1 MIKKIFIILVAI
13 FLAYFVFLGLKT
25 RLFYQRIYTPEN
37 KQTEEKNEYNFL
49 LFGYGGGQHEGT
61 YLTDTIIVLHIDKKN
76 KKAVLLSIPRDLW
89 VPIPTTSG
97 EAYHSKIN
105 AVYQMELF
113 AQNYPDVNKKYF
125 GDKKDAAFFKHL
137 VSLVIGQKIDYY
149 ASIDFKGFEKAID
162 ALGGVD
168 VMVEKSFV
176 DEEYPIDGKEND
188 LCGKDEIFKKAE
200 KILNNSVT
208 EDERNEILKDQ
219 AVNEFVQQATET
231 PYLAFPCRY
240 ERLVFNKGLTHMD
253 GKTALKFVRSRH
265 SLDDGGDFA
274 RARRQQLFLQ
284 AVKDKVLNLNMAV
297 KIFPLL
303 ESLGDHLKSDISPD
317 FIKKMIKEAK
327 NAGEYQLKTYVLST
341 ENLLDNSVSS
351 NGQYIL
357 IPKAGLDDFSQ
368 IHEEINKLFS
378 FQEATP
384 SANK

>member
-1 MIKKIFIILVAI
+1 MIKKVFLVLAAI
-13 FLAYFVFLGLKT
+13 FLAYFVFLSLKT
-25 RLFYQRIYTPEN
+25 RLFYQQIYTPQ
-37 KQTEEKNEYNFL
+37 KTQVEEKNEYNFL

-61 YLTDTIIVLHIDKKN
+61 YLTDTIIVLHVDKKN

-105 AVYQMELF
+105 AVYQMEIF
-113 AQNYPDVNKKYF
+113 SQNYPEVDKKYF

-137 VSLVIGQKIDYY
+137 ISLVIGQKIDYY

-176 DEEYPIDGKEND
+176 DEEYPVDGKEKD
-188 LCGKDEIFKKAE
+188 LCGKDEIFIKAE
-200 KILNNSVT
+200 KILNNSAT

-219 AVNEFVQQATET
+219 VVNEFVQQATEA

-240 ERLVFNKGLTHMD
+240 ERLVFNKGLTKMD

-284 AVKDKVLNLNMAV
+284 AIKDKILNLNMAV
-297 KIFPLL
+297 KIFPLI
-303 ESLGDHLKSDISPD
+303 EGLGDHVKTDISPN

-327 NAGEYQLKTYVLST
+327 NLGEYQLKTYVLST
-341 ENLLDNSVSS
+341 DNLLENSVSS
-351 NGQYIL
+351 DGQYIL
-357 IPKAGLDDFSQ
+357 IPKTGLDDFSG
-368 IHEEINKLFS
+368 IHKEIKNLFS
-378 FQEATP
+378 PPVTP
-384 SANK
+384 TQKPT

>member
-1 MIKKIFIILVAI
+1 
-13 FLAYFVFLGLKT
+13 
-25 RLFYQRIYTPEN
+25 
-37 KQTEEKNEYNFL
+37 
-49 LFGYGGGQHEGT
+49 
-61 YLTDTIIVLHIDKKN
+61 
-76 KKAVLLSIPRDLW
+76 

-97 EAYHSKIN
+97 EVYHSKIN

-113 AQNYPDVNKKYF
+113 PQNYPDVNKKYF

-176 DEEYPIDGKEND
+176 DEEYPVDGKEND

-200 KILNNSVT
+200 KILNNSAT

-219 AVNEFVQQATET
+219 AVNEFVQQATEA

-240 ERLVFNKGLTHMD
+240 ERLVFNKGLMRMD
-253 GKTALKFVRSRH
+253 GKNALKFVRSRH

-284 AVKDKVLNLNMAV
+284 ALKDKALSLDMAV

-303 ESLGDHLKSDISPD
+303 ESLGDHLKTDISLN
-317 FIKKMIKEAK
+317 FIKKMIGEAK
-327 NAGEYQLKTYVLST
+327 NARSYQLKTYVLSI
-341 ENLLDNSVSS
+341 ENLLEDSITSD
-351 NGQYIL
+351 GQYVL
-357 IPKAGLDDFSQ
+357 IPKSGTDDFSL
-368 IHEEINKLFS
+368 IHNEIQKLFS

-384 SANK
+384 SADKKDGK

>member
-1 MIKKIFIILVAI
+1 MIKKFLIAILGLFA
-13 FLAYFVFLGLKT
+13 AYFLFLTLKA
-25 RLFYQRIYTPEN
+25 RLFYQRIYTPQ
-37 KQTEEKNEYNFL
+37 KTQVEEKNEYNFL
-49 LFGYGGGQHEGT
+49 LFGYGGGEHEGT

-76 KKAVLLSIPRDLW
+76 KNAVLLSIPRDLW
-89 VPIPTTSG
+89 VPIPTQSG
-97 EAYHSKIN
+97 QSYHSKIN

-113 AQNYPDVNKKYF
+113 AQNYPDVSKKYF

-137 VSLVIGQKIDYY
+137 ISLVIGQKIDYY

-176 DEEYPIDGKEND
+176 DEEYPVDGKEKD
-188 LCGKDEIFKKAE
+188 LCGKDEIFIKAE
-200 KILNNSVT
+200 KILNNSAA
-208 EDERNEILKDQ
+208 EDERNEILKDE
-219 AVNEFVQQATET
+219 AVSEFVQQATQA

-265 SLDDGGDFA
+265 SSDDGGDFA

-284 AVKDKVLNLNMAV
+284 ALINKALNLDMTV

-303 ESLGDHLKSDISPD
+303 ESLGDHLKIDISPD
-317 FIKKMIKEAK
+317 FIKKNIGEAK
-327 NAGEYQLKTYVLST
+327 NLGEYQLKTYVLST
-341 ENLLDNSVSS
+341 DNLLENSVSS
-351 NGQYIL
+351 DGQYIL
-357 IPKAGLDDFSQ
+357 IPKAGLDNFTK

>member
-1 MIKKIFIILVAI
+1 MIKKVFLVLAAI
-13 FLAYFVFLGLKT
+13 FLAYFVFLSLKT
-25 RLFYQRIYTPEN
+25 RLFYQQIYTPQ
-37 KQTEEKNEYNFL
+37 KTQVEEKNEYNFL

-61 YLTDTIIVLHIDKKN
+61 YLTDTIIVLHVDKKN

-113 AQNYPDVNKKYF
+113 PQNYPDVNKKYF

-137 VSLVIGQKIDYY
+137 ISLVIGQKIDYY

-168 VMVEKSFV
+168 VMVDKSFV

-200 KILNNSVT
+200 KILNNSAT

-219 AVNEFVQQATET
+219 VVNEFVQQATEA

-240 ERLVFNKGLTHMD
+240 ERLVFNKGLTKMD

-284 AVKDKVLNLNMAV
+284 ALKDKVINLNMAV

-303 ESLGDHLKSDISPD
+303 ESLGDHLKTDISLD

>member
-61 YLTDTIIVLHIDKKN
+61 YLTDTIIVLHVDKKN